1 MDQEQDWCALWQD
14 RLTCPGWRAIWHV
27 VVHCYRIAGHVK
39 QTAKEVQGVGPGPSG
54 MPGFFIGRSTATMT
68 KDWKTRTK
76 LVHEGSRRSQYGEM
90 AEAIFLTQG
99 FVYPDAEAA
108 EARFV
113 KAGDD
118 EFIYARYGNPTT
130 RMFEERIAALEG
142 TEDAF
147 ATASGMA
154 AVTGALMAMLR
165 AGDHIVSSRA
175 LFGSCLYV
183 LEEVLT
189 RFGVRVT
196 FVDGADLDQWRAAVV
211 PGTKAVFFEA
221 MSNPALEMIDI
232 TGVSKIAHAAG
243 ALVVCDNVFATPVFS
258 RAVEQGADVIVYSTT
273 KHIDGQGRALGGV
286 VCASREFIRKTLEP
300 YMKHTGGSMSPF
312 TAWIMLN
319 GMATLDL
326 RCRAMA
332 DSAAVIAAALEGH
345 PALARVIFPGL
356 PSHPQHALAMAQM
369 GSGGTLV
376 AFDLKGGKNAA
387 FRFMNALEI
396 IKISNN
402 LGDAKS
408 IVTHPATTTHQ
419 RLRQDQ
425 KDVLGITPGLIRLS
439 VGLED
444 VGDLL
449 GDLTAALAKA

>member
-1 MDQEQDWCALWQD
+1 M
-14 RLTCPGWRAIWHV
+14 
-27 VVHCYRIAGHVK
+27 
-39 QTAKEVQGVGPGPSG
+39 S
-54 MPGFFIGRSTATMT
+54 
-68 KDWKTRTK
+68 KDWKTRTQ

-99 FVYPDAEAA
+99 FAYPSAEEA
-108 EARFV
+108 EQRFI
-113 KAGDD
+113 KAGED

-154 AVTGALMAMLR
+154 AVSGALMSLCR

-175 LFGSCLYV
+175 LFGSCHYV
-183 LEEVLT
+183 LDEVM
-189 RFGVRVT
+189 RRYGVEVT
-196 FVDGADLDQWRAAVV
+196 FVDGKDLDAWRAAVR
-211 PGTKAVFFEA
+211 PGTKAVFFES
-221 MSNPALEMIDI
+221 MSNPTLELVDI
-232 TGVSKIAHAAG
+232 RAVSQIAHAVG
-243 ALVVCDNVFATPVFS
+243 ALVIVDNVFATPIFS
-258 RAVEQGADVIVYSTT
+258 KAVDQGADVIVYSTT

-286 VCASREFIRKTLEP
+286 ICGTVDYIRKVAEP
-300 YMKHTGGSMSPF
+300 YMKHTGGAMSPF
-312 TAWIMLN
+312 TSWIMLN

-332 DSAAVIAAALEGH
+332 ESAHKIALALAKDAHIESLIY
-345 PALARVIFPGL
+345 PALV
-356 PSHPQHALAMAQM
+356 SHPQHALAMEQM

-376 AFDLKGGKNAA
+376 TFEIKGGKEAA
-387 FRFMNALEI
+387 FKFMNALQI

-408 IVTHPATTTHQ
+408 IATHPATTTHS
-419 RLRQDQ
+419 RLSPEDKAIQ
-425 KDVLGITPGLIRLS
+425 GITLGLIRLS

-444 VGDLL
+444 VDDLIN
-449 GDLTAALAKA
+449 DLKMALNVI

>member
-1 MDQEQDWCALWQD
+1 
-14 RLTCPGWRAIWHV
+14 
-27 VVHCYRIAGHVK
+27 
-39 QTAKEVQGVGPGPSG
+39 
-54 MPGFFIGRSTATMT
+54 MT
-68 KDWKTRTK
+68 KDWNTRTK

-99 FVYPDAEAA
+99 FVYPDAETA
-108 EARFV
+108 EARFI

-154 AVTGALMAMLR
+154 AVSGALTSMLR
-165 AGDHIVSSRA
+165 AGDHVVSARA

-189 RFGVRVT
+189 RFGVKVT
-196 FVDGADLDQWRAAVV
+196 FVDGADLAAWRAAVT
-211 PGTKAVFFEA
+211 PGTKAVFFES
-221 MSNPALEMIDI
+221 MSNPTLELVDI
-232 TGVSKIAHAAG
+232 RGVSEIAHAAG
-243 ALVVCDNVFATPVFS
+243 ALVICDNVFATPIFS
-258 RAVEQGADVIVYSTT
+258 RAVAQGADVVVYSTT

-286 VCASREFIRKTLEP
+286 VCASRDFIRKTLEP

-332 DSAAVIAAALEGH
+332 EGALQIARALEGH
-345 PALARVIFPGL
+345 AKLSKVIFPGL
-356 PSHPQHALAMAQM
+356 ASHPQAALAQAQM

-376 AFDLKGGKNAA
+376 TFDIRGGKEAA
-387 FRFMNALEI
+387 FRFMNALDI

-402 LGDAKS
+402 LGDAKT
-408 IVTHPATTTHQ
+408 IATHPATTTHS
-419 RLRQDQ
+419 RLPQEQ
-425 KDVLGITPGLIRLS
+425 KDLLGITPGLIRLS

-444 VGDLL
+444 VGDLIAEL
-449 GDLTAALAKA
+449 QKALAAV

>member
-1 MDQEQDWCALWQD
+1 
-14 RLTCPGWRAIWHV
+14 
-27 VVHCYRIAGHVK
+27 
-39 QTAKEVQGVGPGPSG
+39 
-54 MPGFFIGRSTATMT
+54 MT
-68 KDWKTRTK
+68 KDWNTRTK

-99 FVYPDAEAA
+99 FVYPDAESA
-108 EARFV
+108 EARFIT
-113 KAGDD
+113 AGED

-130 RMFEERIAALEG
+130 RMFEERIASLEG

-154 AVTGALMAMLR
+154 AVSGVLMAMLR
-165 AGDHIVSSRA
+165 TGDHIVSSRA

-189 RFGVRVT
+189 RYGVRVT
-196 FVDGADLDQWRAAVV
+196 FVDGADLDQWRAAVT
-211 PGTKAVFFEA
+211 PGTKAVFFES
-221 MSNPALEMIDI
+221 MSNPTLELVDI
-232 TGVSKIAHAAG
+232 KSVSAIAHAVG
-243 ALVVCDNVFATPVFS
+243 ALVVVDNVFATPIFS
-258 RAVEQGADVIVYSTT
+258 KAVEQGADVIVYSTT

-286 VCASREFIRKTLEP
+286 VCGTAEFIRKVLEP
-300 YMKHTGGSMSPF
+300 YMKHTGGSISPF
-312 TAWIMLN
+312 TAWLMLN
-319 GMATLDL
+319 GMVTLDL

-332 DSAAVIAAALEGH
+332 DSALQVAKALEGDGRIS
-345 PALARVIFPGL
+345 RVIYPEL
-356 PSHPQHALAMAQM
+356 PSHPQHDLAMAQM

-376 AFDLKGGKNAA
+376 TFDLKGGKDAA

-408 IVTHPATTTHQ
+408 IATHPTTTTHQ
-419 RLRQDQ
+419 RLPQPQ
-425 KDVLGITPGLIRLS
+425 KDKLGITPGLIRLS

-444 VGDLL
+444 TRDLIA
-449 GDLTAALAKA
+449 DLRAALDAIAG